1 MFRLKCLVQRKK
13 QEKNHFLYTR
23 KWTFKKKYGIVN
35 PYDVNNLVSVQDKKV
50 QGAEKMHRT
59 VSDFTQYVS
68 KSRLALKK

>member
-1 MFRLKCLVQRKK
+1 MLFRLYVRIKCLVQRKK

-50 QGAEKMHRT
+50 QGAE
-59 VSDFTQYVS
+59 
-68 KSRLALKK
+68 